1 MQQPRLTFACELDRV
16 RLTALFSD
24 ASVIEDLKAL
34 GAHVI
39 LMLSDL
45 SPERADVVQQLNV
58 AGVPAVA
65 VSLLPAEESYS
76 SLPRACLLNIHNQ
89 PSHQTVS
96 VKSCGSK
103 LPRVLV
109 FVKVVATRSIIVYIT
124 LYTIIISGSS

>member
-45 SPERADVVQQLNV
+45 SPERADVVQQLNA
-58 AGVPAVA
+58 AGVPAWL
-65 VSLLPAEESYS
+65 SRCCPL
-76 SLPRACLLNIHNQ
+76 R
-89 PSHQTVS
+89 
-96 VKSCGSK
+96 
-103 LPRVLV
+103 R
-109 FVKVVATRSIIVYIT
+109 ATRHFLGRAS
-124 LYTIIISGSS
+124 